1 MACQFQQQYEVRLFR
16 AQGVCKV
23 GWREWHM
30 EGAVGKKI
38 EKRKNNNGKGCEWQ
52 VSGFCSLI
60 STWEA
65 TRSFYTG

>member
-1 MACQFQQQYEVRLFR
+1 
-16 AQGVCKV
+16 
-23 GWREWHM
+23 M

-52 VSGFCSLI
+52 VNGFCSLI

-65 TRSFYTG
+65 TRNFYTG